1 MFRWLYHTKVF
12 CLVLLSVIL
21 LGTSCSTQKNINV
34 YETEDFKIGITNK
47 KLYQEVESWLGTPYK
62 YGGQSK
68 NGVDCSGLVV
78 EIYKKV
84 YEKKLYRSS
93 NDIYNKNCQPIKKNQ
108 LREGDLVFFITAKNS
123 KRINHIGLYLNNN
136 QFIHSTTKKGVIIT
150 DLSEEYYKKR
160 YVGAGR
166 VIFY

>member
-34 YETEDFKIGITNK
+34 HETEDFKIGITNK

-93 NDIYNKNCQPIKKNQ
+93 NDIYNKNCRPIKKNQ

-150 DLSEEYYKKR
+150 DLSEEYYKNR
-160 YVGAGR
+160 FVGAGR
-166 VIFY
+166 VILY

>member
-21 LGTSCSTQKNINV
+21 LGTSCSTQKNIKV
-34 YETEDFKIGITNK
+34 HETEDFKIGITNK
-47 KLYQEVESWLGTPYK
+47 KLHQEVESWLGTPYK

-150 DLSEEYYKKR
+150 DLSEEYYKNR
-160 YVGAGR
+160 FVGAGR
-166 VIFY
+166 VILY